1 MKKSAHEKNGLNIN
15 LSKCKQRF
23 CLGYGTFSLR
33 SRFKI
38 VIEVL
43 KNLYTHL
50 INYSLC
56 GKTSRMPP
64 PKQTHK
70 KQEAVYLKELLK
82 LTQLKVKNEFATL

>member
-1 MKKSAHEKNGLNIN
+1 MG
-15 LSKCKQRF
+15 C
-23 CLGYGTFSLR
+23 GTFSLR

-56 GKTSRMPP
+56 GKMSRMPP
-64 PKQTHK
+64 PKQTHT
-70 KQEAVYLKELLK
+70 KQEAVYL
-82 LTQLKVKNEFATL
+82 VKGAPEVNTAKG